1 MSSLTPEILRYPC
14 KLPFE
19 NLGYSQKIDLFQT
32 IVRQHLI
39 DFGCLAAH
47 VIEGCGTKLPLAP
60 KLFREKSRNLHV
72 AYEINVHGD

>member
-1 MSSLTPEILRYPC
+1 
-14 KLPFE
+14 
-19 NLGYSQKIDLFQT
+19 LGVESHNPGKKIDLFQT
-32 IVRQHLI
+32 IVRQHRI

-60 KLFREKSRNLHV
+60 KLFREKSRDLHV